1 MLEKVIKINLLYDF
15 YGQML
20 TDKQKEI
27 IEQYYYND
35 LSLGE
40 ISQCLNISRQGVYDI
55 LKRSE
60 NLLYHYEDKLCLVEK
75 FTMQNKKLKEAY
87 CLLENVI
94 VNDNIDKAKSII
106 KDMMEIDI

>member
-27 IEQYYYND
+27 IELYYYND

-40 ISQCLNISRQGVYDI
+40 ISESWNISRQGVYDI

-60 NLLYHYEDKLCLVEK
+60 NLLYYYEDKLCLVEK
-75 FTMQNKKLKEAY
+75 FTIQNKKLKEAY
-87 CLLENVI
+87 SLLENVE
-94 VNDNIDKAKSII
+94 VSETIDKVKSII
-106 KDMMEIDI
+106 RDIMEIDI